1 MSNRLSAKTKAIRKM
16 GQGTGADY
24 KPYITTSE
32 FNSHG
37 TTSVIKDW
45 KTGRSIHC
53 MSQGEAMWYYLLRWN
68 DSNIDIREQFPLD
81 NKITVKIADKLG
93 VFFE

>member
-45 KTGRSIHC
+45 KTGRAVHC
-53 MSQGEAMWYYLLRWN
+53 LS
-68 DSNIDIREQFPLD
+68 REKCIGIIYFVGMIQTL
-81 NKITVKIADKLG
+81 T
-93 VFFE
+93 